1 MQHEVEQ
8 NVVELSD
15 SLQTDTQIIENGSI
29 EFVEADNRYESSS
42 TKLDILTDESISS
55 ASSVEDEEEEHT
67 CQHDG
72 RRQQVLFFAIN

>member
-15 SLQTDTQIIENGSI
+15 NLQTDTQIIENGSI
-29 EFVEADNRYESSS
+29 ECVEADNRYESSS
-42 TKLDILTDESISS
+42 TKLDILTDESISF
-55 ASSVEDEEEEHT
+55 ASSVEDKEEEHT

-72 RRQQVLFFAIN
+72 RRQQVLFFAIK